1 MTADLARRLAASQD
15 SNADLEL
22 LRNAIAVESI
32 TGNESGFA
40 RFLKREMEKIGFETA
55 TGEFRDG
62 RENVW
67 GWNSGHDCRPH
78 LVFVGHTDTVHVR
91 GWSEYWQGDP
101 RSDPFSATEI
111 DGELW
116 GRGACDLKGGIC
128 AAIAAIRLLGDVG
141 LDLAGRITFAFVG
154 DEESG
159 ECGTGVSAGAK
170 DLVRRIKSG
179 HVPVPDFAVYV
190 EPTRLDVYT
199 AQIGFFIAEITV
211 TGRSAYFGRPELG
224 VDALR
229 FAHALLKQLWDHD
242 AQLAAGPS
250 HDLVGKS
257 ALLVTGMNCGG
268 YIAVPGKCRISLIRK
283 LRPGEK
289 LDDAVDEFES
299 SVASTR
305 RMDGIS
311 ISIDYPA
318 GRDHPKGGS
327 PVEIPT
333 DSVPAL
339 LLQES
344 IQQISNKDC
353 RIGGAPYWSETPF
366 LVNELQ
372 CPSVYC
378 APGDISVAHTFEE
391 RIGIE
396 EYLAAVRGF
405 SLFAARFCG
414 VDQPSQDIG
423 KRRKLCVS

>member
-1 MTADLARRLAASQD
+1 MTVDLARRIAASQD
-15 SNADLEL
+15 ASADLAL
-22 LRNAIAVESI
+22 LRNAVAVESV
-32 TGNESGFA
+32 TGNESAFA
-40 RFLKREMEKIGFETA
+40 RFLKEKMEDIGLETA
-55 TGEFRDG
+55 TGEFLDG

-67 GWNSGHDCRPH
+67 GWNSEDESRPH
-78 LVFVGHTDTVHVR
+78 LMFVGHTDTVHVR
-91 GWSEYWQGDP
+91 GWSENWEGDP
-101 RSDPFSATEI
+101 RSDPFSATELN
-111 DGELW
+111 GELW

-128 AAIAAIRLLGDVG
+128 AAIAALRLLG
-141 LDLAGRITFAFVG
+141 LAGFHLAGKITLAFVG

-179 HVPVPDFAVYV
+179 NISAPDFAIYV
-190 EPTRLDVYT
+190 EPTTLDVYT
-199 AQIGFFIAEITV
+199 AQIGFFIAEISV
-211 TGRSAYFGRPELG
+211 TGKSAYFGRPELG

-229 FAHALLKQLWDHD
+229 FSHTLLNQIWDHD

-257 ALLVTGMNCGG
+257 SLLVTGMNSGG
-268 YIAVPGKCRISLIRK
+268 FIAVPGDCRISLIRK

-289 LDDAVDEFES
+289 IDDAVDELENA
-299 SVASTR
+299 VASTACTE
-305 RMDGIS
+305 GIS
-311 ISIDYPA
+311 VAIDYPA
-318 GRDHPKGGS
+318 ARDHPKGGS
-327 PVEIPT
+327 PVEIPR

-339 LLQES
+339 LLQDS
-344 IQQISNKDC
+344 MQQVSKKDC

-366 LVNELQ
+366 LVNELE

-414 VDQPSQDIG
+414 VDQPS
-423 KRRKLCVS
+423 RKHR